1 MGTEIS
7 GSTGIDKIQ
16 NNAVDIADLSATGTA
31 SASTFLRGDNAWSAT
46 PITALNNATENE
58 LVTVGATTTE
68 LDAEANLTF
77 DGTDLTLGTGD
88 IVFGTAGKGI
98 CLGVTS
104 NTDAN
109 TLDDYEE
116 GTWTPTLDATGGS
129 ISVSYSAN
137 AGYYTKIGNSV
148 HITFNCIVSSHSG
161 GSGAYRIN
169 GLPFAASNPGGSHI
183 GISTMA
189 WENHP
194 ITSGKEFQQVLD
206 SGKTYIRLKQ
216 ASWENYT
223 PDSNCSIYMSFHYM
237 TS

>member
-1 MGTEIS
+1 MSILTVKAIEAPVGF
-7 GSTGIDKIQ
+7 
-16 NNAVDIADLSATGTA
+16 DLQLPA
-31 SASTFLRGDNAWSAT
+31 SAT
-46 PITALNNATENE
+46 PITALNSATENE

-77 DGTDLTLGTGD
+77 DGTDLTIGAGD

-116 GTWTPTLDATGGS
+116 GTWTPSLEASAGS
-129 ISVSYSAN
+129 ISVTYGGGYLAP
-137 AGYYTKIGNSV
+137 AGKYTKIGNSV
-148 HITFNCIVSSHSG
+148 HITFALDVQSHSG
-161 GSGAYRIN
+161 GSGEYRVN
-169 GLPFAASNPGGSHI
+169 GLPFPASLPGGRHI

-189 WENHP
+189 TENHP
-194 ITSGKEFQQVLD
+194 TASAIQFQQVLD

-216 ASWENYT
+216 TNWANYT
-223 PDSNCSIYMSFHYM
+223 PGSPMAIYMSFHY
-237 TS
+237 TTA